1 MRGFLD
7 RLFSWAC
14 DLAAA
19 CVLAIFVLMISASV
33 GRMLGWRVGGINDIV
48 AWLSAG
54 AAFLAMAHAFK
65 QGDFVRVTLLLEKL
79 GPTSRRLFELLSLS
93 IAAVSSAYLTYW
105 AAMST
110 WDSYQFNDMAGGLV
124 VIPLWVPQL
133 SFVLGALLLSVAI
146 LDEWVRVLQGQ
157 RPTYVALVEERHARG
172 DFSND
177 V

>member
-1 MRGFLD
+1 M
-7 RLFSWAC
+7 
-14 DLAAA
+14 
-19 CVLAIFVLMISASV
+19 LAIFVLMISASV

-65 QGDFVRVTLLLEKL
+65 QGDFVRVTLLLEML

-105 AAMST
+105 ATMST

>member
-1 MRGFLD
+1 MG
-7 RLFSWAC
+7 RLLEKVYAAAC

-19 CVLAIFVLMISASV
+19 CVLAIFLLMITASV
-33 GRMLGWRVGGINDIV
+33 GRLAGWKVGGINDIV

-79 GPTSRRLFELLSLS
+79 SPTGRRAFELLSLT
-93 IAAVSSAYLTYW
+93 IAAISSLNLSWW
-105 AAMST
+105 AAAST

-124 VIPLWVPQL
+124 VIPLWIPQL
-133 SFVLGALLLSVAI
+133 SFVAGAFLLSIAI
-146 LDEWVRVLQGQ
+146 IDEWLRVVRGL
-157 RPTYVALVEERHARG
+157 RPTYVTVVEERHARG
-172 DFSND
+172 DFSSD

>member
-1 MRGFLD
+1 MRGILD

-19 CVLAIFVLMISASV
+19 CVLAVFVLMIAASV

-65 QGDFVRVTLLLEKL
+65 QGDFVRVTLMLEKL
-79 GPTSRRLFELLSLS
+79 GPRSRRLFEMLSLS

-105 AAMST
+105 AAAST

-124 VIPLWVPQL
+124 VIPLWIPQL
-133 SFVLGALLLSVAI
+133 SFVLGAFLLCLAI
-146 LDEWVRVLQGQ
+146 LDEWVRVLQGL

>member
-1 MRGFLD
+1 MRRFLD

-19 CVLAIFVLMISASV
+19 CVLAIFVLMITASI
-33 GRMLGWRVGGINDIV
+33 GRVLGWRVGGINDIV

-54 AAFLAMAHAFK
+54 AAFLAMPHAFK
-65 QGDFVRVTLLLEKL
+65 QGDFVRVTLMLEKL
-79 GPTSRRLFELLSLS
+79 GPRSRRLFELLSLS

-105 AAMST
+105 AGAST

-124 VIPLWVPQL
+124 VIPLWIPQL
-133 SFVLGALLLSVAI
+133 SFVLGAFLLSLAI
-146 LDEWVRVLQGQ
+146 LDEWIRVLQGL